1 MRMWLCYQMEWGT
14 NSIYLYS
21 ICNTS
26 RGTDLDTID
35 MEMCTSG
42 GIYGL
47 EVRHTNSYRYTEVE
61 VEVEQL
67 WWQVEVS
74 M

>member
-1 MRMWLCYQMEWGT
+1 
-14 NSIYLYS
+14 
-21 ICNTS
+21 
-26 RGTDLDTID
+26 
-35 MEMCTSG
+35 MEMWTGG

-47 EVRHTNSYRYTEVE
+47 EVKYTISYRYTEVE

>member
-1 MRMWLCYQMEWGT
+1 MEDPG
-14 NSIYLYS
+14 
-21 ICNTS
+21 
-26 RGTDLDTID
+26 
-35 MEMCTSG
+35 SG
-42 GIYGL
+42 GEPLGLSYIMDSLQWHKVSTSCYRFHGL
-47 EVRHTNSYRYTEVE
+47 EVRYTNSYRYTEVE